1 MKAMIMIL
9 SLRDN
14 VGGVHKGANVAVPDC
29 SRESTVYRSSFPS
42 GILIPLPIKRQCH
55 WGRRPLASVRSEDRA
70 VRLTDSIN
78 SGVTQ
83 T

>member
-1 MKAMIMIL
+1 MKPMIMIL

-14 VGGVHKGANVAVPDC
+14 VGGVHKGASVAVPDC
-29 SRESTVYRSSFPS
+29 SQESTVYRSSFRS
-42 GILIPLPIKRQCH
+42 GILIPLPIKCQCH
-55 WGRRPLASVRSEDRA
+55 SGRRSIASVRSEDRV
-70 VRLTDSIN
+70 VRLIDSIN